1 MKEKVLDLLE
11 EVCDDD
17 VVREDLDMD
26 LFEEELMD
34 SLAFAELLAM
44 IEDELGVVISPS
56 EVVRSQVNTANKNY
70 CFSRRKEITE
80 VDYNEKH

>member
-17 VVREDLDMD
+17 VVREDLDTD

-56 EVVRSQVNTANKNY
+56 EVVRSQLNTANKIIALV
-70 CFSRRKEITE
+70 E
-80 VDYNEKH
+80 EKK

>member
-56 EVVRSQVNTANKNY
+56 EVVRSQVNIANKIIALV
-70 CFSRRKEITE
+70 E
-80 VDYNEKH
+80 EKK

>member
-26 LFEEELMD
+26 LFEEEIMD

-56 EVVRSQVNTANKNY
+56 EVVRSQVNTANKIIALV
-70 CFSRRKEITE
+70 E
-80 VDYNEKH
+80 EKK

>member
-11 EVCDDD
+11 AVCDDE

-56 EVVRSQVNTANKNY
+56 EVVRSQVNTANKIIALV
-70 CFSRRKEITE
+70 E
-80 VDYNEKH
+80 EKK

>member
-26 LFEEELMD
+26 LFEEELMY

-56 EVVRSQVNTANKNY
+56 EVVRSQVNTANKIIALV
-70 CFSRRKEITE
+70 E
-80 VDYNEKH
+80 EKK

>member
-56 EVVRSQVNTANKNY
+56 EVVRSQVNTANK
-70 CFSRRKEITE
+70 IIA
-80 VDYNEKH
+80 

>member
-17 VVREDLDMD
+17 VIREDLDMD

-56 EVVRSQVNTANKNY
+56 EVVRSQVNTANKIIALV
-70 CFSRRKEITE
+70 E
-80 VDYNEKH
+80 EKK

>member
-56 EVVRSQVNTANKNY
+56 EVVRSQVNTASKIIALV
-70 CFSRRKEITE
+70 E
-80 VDYNEKH
+80 EKK

>member
-1 MKEKVLDLLE
+1 MDYKKLAIEIMENVCETD
-11 EVCDDD
+11 EVS
-17 VVREDLDMD
+17 EDLDMD

-56 EVVRSQVNTANKNY
+56 EVVRSQVNTANKIIALV
-70 CFSRRKEITE
+70 E
-80 VDYNEKH
+80 EKK

>member
-56 EVVRSQVNTANKNY
+56 EVVRSQVNTANKIIALV
-70 CFSRRKEITE
+70 E
-80 VDYNEKH
+80 EKK

>member
-11 EVCDDD
+11 EACDDD

-56 EVVRSQVNTANKNY
+56 EVVRSQVNTANKIIALI
-70 CFSRRKEITE
+70 E
-80 VDYNEKH
+80 EKK

>member
-44 IEDELGVVISPS
+44 IEDELGVVIRGSKKS
-56 EVVRSQVNTANKNY
+56 GKYSK
-70 CFSRRKEITE
+70 
-80 VDYNEKH
+80 

>member
-56 EVVRSQVNTANKNY
+56 EVVRSQVNTANKIIALI
-70 CFSRRKEITE
+70 E
-80 VDYNEKH
+80 EKI

>member
-26 LFEEELMD
+26 LFEQELMD

-56 EVVRSQVNTANKNY
+56 EVVRSQVNTANKIIALV
-70 CFSRRKEITE
+70 E
-80 VDYNEKH
+80 EKK

>member
-56 EVVRSQVNTANKNY
+56 GVVRSQVNTANKIIALV
-70 CFSRRKEITE
+70 E
-80 VDYNEKH
+80 EKK

>member
-56 EVVRSQVNTANKNY
+56 EVVRSQVNTAN
-70 CFSRRKEITE
+70 EIIALVE
-80 VDYNEKH
+80 EKK

>member
-1 MKEKVLDLLE
+1 MKEKILNLLE
-11 EVCDDD
+11 EVCEDD

-44 IEDELGVVISPS
+44 IEEELGIVISPS
-56 EVVRSQVNTANKNY
+56 EVVRNQVNTANKIIALV
-70 CFSRRKEITE
+70 E
-80 VDYNEKH
+80 EKK

>member
-56 EVVRSQVNTANKNY
+56 EVVWSQVNTANKIIALV
-70 CFSRRKEITE
+70 E
-80 VDYNEKH
+80 EKK